1 MSYTLENV
9 EKNKLVCILSIALII
24 LSVLNFIRLP
34 KNKQLE
40 KVKQWLLIA
49 VTEAEKVLGSG
60 TGRLKLSYVYDLF
73 VTKFPWL
80 AKIVP
85 FETFSTLVDEVL
97 EDMRKLIE
105 ANPNVNEYVNIKW
118 EFISHF
124 IF

>member
-1 MSYTLENV
+1 M
-9 EKNKLVCILSIALII
+9 VCILSIALII

-49 VTEAEKVLGSG
+49 VTEAETALGAG

-80 AKIVP
+80 AKIIP
-85 FETFSTLVDEVL
+85 FETFSNLVDEVL

-105 ANPNVNEYVNIKW
+105 ANPNVNEYVNIK
-118 EFISHF
+118 
-124 IF
+124 

>member
-1 MSYTLENV
+1 MQFLIDNWVSLLLCV
-9 EKNKLVCILSIALII
+9 LSIAVLIV
-24 LSVLNFIRLP
+24 SVLNFMKLP
-34 KNKQLE
+34 KNQQLE

-80 AKIVP
+80 AKIIP
-85 FETFSTLVDEVL
+85 FETFSNLVDEVL

-105 ANPNVNEYVNIKW
+105 ANPNVNEYVNIK
-118 EFISHF
+118 
-124 IF
+124 

>member
-1 MSYTLENV
+1 M
-9 EKNKLVCILSIALII
+9 LIV
-24 LSVLNFIRLP
+24 SVLNFMKLP
-34 KNKQLE
+34 KNQQLE

-49 VTEAEKVLGSG
+49 VTEAEKALGSG

-80 AKIVP
+80 AKIIP

-105 ANPNVNEYVNIKW
+105 ANPNVNEYVNIK
-118 EFISHF
+118 
-124 IF
+124 

>member
-1 MSYTLENV
+1 MQFLIDNWV
-9 EKNKLVCILSIALII
+9 PLLLCVLSIAVLIV
-24 LSVLNFIRLP
+24 LVLNFIKLP
-34 KNKQLE
+34 KNQQLE

-49 VTEAEKVLGSG
+49 VTEAEKALGSG

-105 ANPNVNEYVNIKW
+105 ANPNVNEYVNIK
-118 EFISHF
+118 
-124 IF
+124 

>member
-1 MSYTLENV
+1 MQFFIDNWVSL
-9 EKNKLVCILSIALII
+9 LLCILSIAVLIV
-24 LSVLNFIRLP
+24 SVLNFMKLP
-34 KNKQLE
+34 KNQQLE

-80 AKIVP
+80 AKIIP
-85 FETFSTLVDEVL
+85 FETFSNLVDEVL

-105 ANPNVNEYVNIKW
+105 ANPNVNEYVNIK
-118 EFISHF
+118 
-124 IF
+124 

>member
-1 MSYTLENV
+1 MQFLIDNWVSL
-9 EKNKLVCILSIALII
+9 LLCILSIALII

-105 ANPNVNEYVNIKW
+105 ANPNVNEYVNIK
-118 EFISHF
+118 
-124 IF
+124 

>member
-1 MSYTLENV
+1 MQFLIDNWVSLLLCV
-9 EKNKLVCILSIALII
+9 LSIAVLIV
-24 LSVLNFIRLP
+24 LVLNFIKLP
-34 KNKQLE
+34 KNQQLE

-49 VTEAEKVLGSG
+49 VTEAEKALGSG

-105 ANPNVNEYVNIKW
+105 ANPNVNEYVNIK
-118 EFISHF
+118 
-124 IF
+124 

>member
-1 MSYTLENV
+1 M
-9 EKNKLVCILSIALII
+9 VCILSIALII

-60 TGRLKLSYVYDLF
+60 TGKLELSYVYDLF

-105 ANPNVNEYVNIKW
+105 ANPNVNEYVNIK
-118 EFISHF
+118 
-124 IF
+124 

>member
-1 MSYTLENV
+1 MLCV
-9 EKNKLVCILSIALII
+9 LSIAVLIV
-24 LSVLNFIRLP
+24 SVLNFIKLP
-34 KNKQLE
+34 KNQQLE

-49 VTEAEKVLGSG
+49 VTEAEKALGSG

-80 AKIVP
+80 AKIIP

-105 ANPNVNEYVNIKW
+105 ANPNVNEYVNIK
-118 EFISHF
+118 
-124 IF
+124 

>member
-1 MSYTLENV
+1 MQFLIDNWSSL
-9 EKNKLVCILSIALII
+9 LVCILSIALII

-49 VTEAEKVLGSG
+49 VTEAEKALGSG

-85 FETFSTLVDEVL
+85 FETFSNLVDEVL

-105 ANPNVNEYVNIKW
+105 ANPNINEYVNIK
-118 EFISHF
+118 
-124 IF
+124 

>member
-1 MSYTLENV
+1 MQFLIDNWSSL
-9 EKNKLVCILSIALII
+9 LVCILSIALII

-49 VTEAEKVLGSG
+49 VTEAEKTLGSG

-85 FETFSTLVDEVL
+85 FETFSNLVDEVL

-105 ANPNVNEYVNIKW
+105 ANPNVNEYVNIK
-118 EFISHF
+118 
-124 IF
+124 

>member
-1 MSYTLENV
+1 MQFLIDNWVSLLLCV
-9 EKNKLVCILSIALII
+9 LSIAVLIV
-24 LSVLNFIRLP
+24 SVLNFIKLP
-34 KNKQLE
+34 KNQQLE

-49 VTEAEKVLGSG
+49 VTEAEKALGSG

-80 AKIVP
+80 AKIIP

-105 ANPNVNEYVNIKW
+105 ANPNVNEYVNIK
-118 EFISHF
+118 
-124 IF
+124 

>member
-1 MSYTLENV
+1 MQFLIDNWVSL
-9 EKNKLVCILSIALII
+9 LLCILSIAVLIV
-24 LSVLNFIRLP
+24 SVLNFMKLP
-34 KNKQLE
+34 KNQQLE

-49 VTEAEKVLGSG
+49 VTEAEKALGSG

-80 AKIVP
+80 AKIIP

-105 ANPNVNEYVNIKW
+105 ANPNVNEYVNIK
-118 EFISHF
+118 
-124 IF
+124 

>member
-1 MSYTLENV
+1 M
-9 EKNKLVCILSIALII
+9 VCILSIALII

-60 TGRLKLSYVYDLF
+60 TGKLELSYVYDLF

-85 FETFSTLVDEVL
+85 FETFSNLVDEVL

-105 ANPNVNEYVNIKW
+105 ANPNVNEYVNIK
-118 EFISHF
+118 
-124 IF
+124 

>member
-1 MSYTLENV
+1 MQFLIDNWVSLLLCV
-9 EKNKLVCILSIALII
+9 LSIAVLIV
-24 LSVLNFIRLP
+24 LVLNFIKLP
-34 KNKQLE
+34 KNQQLE

-80 AKIVP
+80 AKIIP
-85 FETFSTLVDEVL
+85 FETFSNLVDEVL

-105 ANPNVNEYVNIKW
+105 ANPNVNEYVNIK
-118 EFISHF
+118 
-124 IF
+124 

>member
-1 MSYTLENV
+1 MQFLIDNWVSLLLCV
-9 EKNKLVCILSIALII
+9 LSIAVLIV
-24 LSVLNFIRLP
+24 LVLNFIKLP
-34 KNKQLE
+34 KNQQLE

-80 AKIVP
+80 AKVIP
-85 FETFSTLVDEVL
+85 FETFSNLVDEVL

-105 ANPNVNEYVNIKW
+105 ANPNVNEYVNIK
-118 EFISHF
+118 
-124 IF
+124 

>member
-1 MSYTLENV
+1 M
-9 EKNKLVCILSIALII
+9 VCILSIALII

-49 VTEAEKVLGSG
+49 VTEAEKTLGSG

-85 FETFSTLVDEVL
+85 FETFSNLVDEVL

-105 ANPNVNEYVNIKW
+105 ANPNVNEYVNIK
-118 EFISHF
+118 
-124 IF
+124 